1 MAQKHI
7 DFFQQHNQMDCGP
20 TSLYMVSKCHGR
32 NFNIEKLRKLTE
44 IGKEGVNI
52 LGISDAA
59 EKIGYRT
66 QAVQLNIKELNEVP
80 LPCILHWGQNHFIV
94 LYKIK
99 KQHFF
104 VADPGRGL
112 LKYQQKEFE
121 QKWISSNHS
130 SSQSSQYLPPTLV
143 GTGVALL
150 LEPTPSFYN
159 NIYNDDY
166 SEDRRKNFSNIIKYL
181 YPYKKLIVQ
190 LVLGLLLGSLLQL
203 VFPFL
208 TQSIV
213 DTGINTGNLH
223 FIYIILFAQLA
234 LFAGRLSVDFIKSWI
249 LYHISSRINIS
260 ILTDFLIKL
269 MKLPVS
275 YFDSKKTGDIMQRMN
290 DHQRIQSFLTG
301 TSLTT
306 LFSLFNL
313 VIFSVVLGMYN
324 GSIFFIFVAASI
336 LYGYLFFLKKE
347 NNSITNNLI

>member
-1 MAQKHI
+1 
-7 DFFQQHNQMDCGP
+7 MDCGA
-20 TSLYMVSKCHGR
+20 TSLSMVSKYHGR
-32 NFNIEKLRKLTE
+32 NFNIEKLRELTE

-52 LGISDAA
+52 LGFSDAA

-66 QAVQLNIKELNEVP
+66 QAVQLSIAELMEAQ
-80 LPCILHWGQNHFIV
+80 LPCILHWGQNHFVV
-94 LYKIK
+94 LYKVSSLNFLRRKGLQNTLFYI
-99 KQHFF
+99 
-104 VADPGRGL
+104 ADPGKRL
-112 LKYQQKEFE
+112 LKYQQKDFE
-121 QKWISSNHS
+121 QKWISSIES
-130 SSQSSQYLPPTLV
+130 SSPYPSPQSGEATER
-143 GTGVALL
+143 GEGAGIALL
-150 LEPTPSFYN
+150 LKPTPFFYN

-166 SEDRRKNFSNIIKYL
+166 TDERRKNFSNIIKYL
-181 YPYKKLIVQ
+181 YPYKNLIVQ
-190 LVLGLLLGSLLQL
+190 LVLSLLLGSLLQL

-260 ILTDFLIKL
+260 ILTDFLVKL

-306 LFSLFNL
+306 LFFYAK
-313 VIFSVVLGMYN
+313 F
-324 GSIFFIFVAASI
+324 
-336 LYGYLFFLKKE
+336 
-347 NNSITNNLI
+347 